1 MAEVTEKERVH
12 RASPDAARRSAL
24 RPVLLH
30 YAVAEHRCNG
40 LRLLHVPL
48 GFDEEALAVFS
59 SWSAAQNFFLYYVFD
74 GEWYP
79 RECPAGEL
87 TSLLLG
93 PYEGVEWV
101 LLDPLPG
108 HLPAGGTQANLVSRE
123 RCVEHLLE

>member
-1 MAEVTEKERVH
+1 MAEVTKEESVH
-12 RASPDAARRSAL
+12 RTAPDAARRSAL
-24 RPVLLH
+24 YPVLLH
-30 YAVAEHRCNG
+30 YAIAEHGYNG
-40 LRLLHVPL
+40 LRLLRVPL

-79 RECPAGEL
+79 REFSASEL

-108 HLPAGGTQANLVSRE
+108 HLAAGGTQANLVSRE
-123 RCVEHLLE
+123 RFVEHLLW